1 MTHELSI
8 IMIHEYHDS
17 DLAINCLQ
25 ALERLDLTNNSLS
38 TLPFSLGTLPNLK
51 SLPIEGNPMK
61 AIRRDIIQRGTV
73 GLLKY
78 LGRDSID
85 FLPPK

>member
-1 MTHELSI
+1 MMSLMTPNHPLTVSS
-8 IMIHEYHDS
+8 H
-17 DLAINCLQ
+17 Q
-25 ALERLDLTNNSLS
+25 ALERLDLTNNDLS

-78 LGRDSID
+78 LGRDSVD
-85 FLPPK
+85 LFAPKIASKMN